1 MAGGDVVS
9 GSCAI
14 CLESPGTVAAI
25 LDEREVLV
33 CRHCFA
39 YETGEI
45 DVDDDQVDEAGT
57 S

>member
-1 MAGGDVVS
+1 MS

-14 CLESPGTVAAI
+14 CLEAPGTVAAL

-33 CRHCFA
+33 CRHCFT

-45 DVDDDQVDEAGT
+45 EVDDQVEEREST
-57 S
+57 L